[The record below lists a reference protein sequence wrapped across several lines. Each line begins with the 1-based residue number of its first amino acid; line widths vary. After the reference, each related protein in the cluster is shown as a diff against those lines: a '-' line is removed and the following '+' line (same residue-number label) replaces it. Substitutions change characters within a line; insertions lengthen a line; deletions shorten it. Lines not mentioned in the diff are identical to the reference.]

1 MSEEDD
7 VVEFSDELDRQE
19 LLRRLPEITRINDKE
34 LQDEVIDTFLNHA
47 PDYFWKI
54 PASSSGYF
62 HQTDA
67 VGNLGLLLH
76 TKRTFVALE
85 RLGETYLHQNRINEK
100 EMDYARASILLHD
113 LFKQGLPEDRQEKS
127 EGDRGTVSNHDRI
140 AKNYLE
146 EHTELPN
153 PVLELID
160 SHNGGWNE
168 GKKPENDLEDLH
180 HSADMQGS
188 DRNQIA
194 KVYKPCEEIEEVFN
208 KKIFFHE
215 GIEANF
221 D

>member
-1 MSEEDD
+1 MTTFDK
-7 VVEFSDELDRQE
+7 ELDREE
-19 LLRRLPEITRINDKE
+19 LLRRLPEIKLIEDETLRE
-34 LQDEVIDTFLNHA
+34 EVIQTFLKHC
-47 PDYFWKI
+47 PEYFWSC
-54 PASSSGYF
+54 PASSSGYY

-67 VGNLGLLLH
+67 VDELGLVLH
-76 TKRTFVALE
+76 TKRTFTALQ
-85 RLGETYLHQNRINEK
+85 RLGRSYIEQGRITEE

-215 GIEANF
+215 GIEAEF